1 MALGNLFFGSQIA
14 KAQTRREALAIVA
27 RDSDRELTRKPRDW
41 VASSGMAWS
50 RRRRLLTVIFALA
63 ASAGVAWWVIMRMP
77 GKSYRAAL
85 KPLSAVEAA
94 LRDELRRDVEHIAG
108 SIGERNWEQYS
119 ALVAAADFI
128 NESLGAAGYSVL
140 RQGYQLHGR
149 NFDNLIVERLG
160 GSKAGEVVV
169 IGAHYDTVPGCPGA
183 NDNGTGVAALLALA
197 RRFAGFQPARTVRF
211 VAFVNEEP
219 FHFHSPDMGSH
230 VYAKSCHERGEN
242 IVAMLSL
249 ETIGCFSDEPRSQ
262 HFPLPGLGTIYP
274 TTGNFIAFVGNLS
287 SGSLVRKAV
296 GAFRKH
302 AEFPSEGAVLPAA
315 VPGVG
320 WSDHWSF
327 WQFDYPALMVTDTA
341 PFRYAHYHQPTD
353 TPDKIDYDRLA
364 RVVAGLEKVIGD
376 LSRGSEK

>member
-1 MALGNLFFGSQIA
+1 M
-14 KAQTRREALAIVA
+14 
-27 RDSDRELTRKPRDW
+27 
-41 VASSGMAWS
+41 
-50 RRRRLLTVIFALA
+50 
-63 ASAGVAWWVIMRMP
+63 MRMP

-128 NESLGAAGYSVL
+128 NESLRAAGYSVF
-140 RQGYQLHGR
+140 RQGYQLHSR

-160 GSKAGEVVV
+160 GTKAGEVVV

-197 RRFAGFQPARTVRF
+197 RRFTGFQPERTVRF
-211 VAFVNEEP
+211 IAFVNEEP
-219 FHFHSPDMGSH
+219 FHFQSPDMGSH

-262 HFPLPGLGTIYP
+262 HFPLPGLGAIYP

-287 SGSLVRKAV
+287 SGSLVREAV

-302 AEFPSEGAVLPAA
+302 AKFPSEGAVLPAG